1 MMLKGVRLLV
11 EEAAVIPDLDDD
23 ERRELRR
30 KSRSAALEALRSLG
44 GEGRRDALL
53 ARALADGGFT
63 PRELS
68 ALPPDAA
75 AHKYQRLVDHQL
87 SWALTQ
93 LRRDGLVDNPRR
105 AVWRLAGAAL
115 DAPVRAVDVEVDRLQ

>member
-1 MMLKGVRLLV
+1 MRRTACWKPAHGPSVATQHSRPVGQALIDDAQGVRLLV

-23 ERRELRR
+23 ERRGLRR

-53 ARALADGGFT
+53 ERALADGGFT

-68 ALPPDAA
+68 ALPPDA
-75 AHKYQRLVDHQL
+75 
-87 SWALTQ
+87 
-93 LRRDGLVDNPRR
+93 
-105 AVWRLAGAAL
+105 
-115 DAPVRAVDVEVDRLQ
+115 